1 MVLKMFQ
8 REELQVVQDLPIA
21 AQGMWKANP
30 KPIAFSA
37 TDLQQMAS
45 NLNAGIPPIVPQS
58 FGHNTDPMF
67 IGRMMDAYGI
77 KNSTPFVGDMEGRGA
92 MSLGYLTNARVIAG
106 EVVVDI
112 KDVPKTLA
120 GLMTASGVGYNT
132 TSPLV
137 LRKEFVDQY
146 FGPNCGIVG
155 PVLLGL
161 ALLGAEQPAYIT
173 QAGMIGL
180 SFDMMGEAGITALSA
195 YPGEPSVEEPT
206 EPTAEGQALAG
217 STHVDGANNNQEDSE
232 MPDETTNANE
242 TGTGFKA
249 AEADGQFN
257 LQNLETGPSK
267 GMGVALTAFME
278 NMTAQM
284 NSQTENIQK
293 LTDRMDGMVHET
305 FTSQLSGHAAK
316 WAFMDDATRT
326 VEVARITELHG
337 QNPEGAVAAMDAY
350 DRVANMTLANNAG
363 KPPPHPG
370 ARGGTGGLMNQRL
383 WNRES
388 LGIDPNAGPETNP
401 MNQMEM
407 NEAILKF
414 AVDKGMDPVLDYDKA
429 VDGWTQLSPNNADMF
444 EFLQANGD
452 TVVTGEFTVIPN

>member
-1 MVLKMFQ
+1 MV
-8 REELQVVQDLPIA
+8 
-21 AQGMWKANP
+21 
-30 KPIAFSA
+30 
-37 TDLQQMAS
+37 S

-77 KNSTPFVGDMEGRGA
+77 KNSTPFVGDIEGRGA
-92 MSLGYLTNARVIAG
+92 MALGYLTNGRVIAG
-106 EVVVDI
+106 EIVVDI

-120 GLMTASGVGYNT
+120 GLMTSSGVGYNT

-146 FGPNCGIVG
+146 FGANCGIIG

-180 SFDMMGEAGITALSA
+180 SFDMMGQAGITALSA
-195 YPGEPSVEEPT
+195 YPGEQSTEEST
-206 EPTAEGQALAG
+206 EEKTAEGQALAG
-217 STHVDGANNNQEDSE
+217 STHVDGPNNNQEDGE
-232 MPDETTNANE
+232 MPDETTKANE

-257 LQNLETGPSK
+257 LQNLENGPDK
-267 GMGVALTAFME
+267 GMGIALQAFMDT
-278 NMTAQM
+278 MTANM
-284 NSQTENIQK
+284 KAQTENIQQ
-293 LTDRMDGMVHET
+293 LTERMNGMVHES
-305 FTSQLSGHAAK
+305 FTSQLSVRASK

-326 VEVARITELHG
+326 AEVARIIELHG
-337 QNPEGAVAAMDAY
+337 QNPEGAVAAIDAY
-350 DRVANMTLANNAG
+350 DRVANMNLANNAG
-363 KPPPHPG
+363 KPP
-370 ARGGTGGLMNQRL
+370 AKNGTGGLMNQRL

-388 LGIDPNAGPETNP
+388 IGNDPNAGPNSNP
-401 MNQMEM
+401 GSQQEM
-407 NEAILKF
+407 NDSILQF
-414 AVDKGMDPVLDYDKA
+414 AVDKGLDPVLEYDRA
-429 VDGWTQLSPNNADMF
+429 LDGWIQLSPTNADMF

-452 TVVTGEFTVIPN
+452 AVVTGEFTVIPN